1 MSKALDRLNKE
12 LDKLVKDPSNVKDYS
27 RFEKDKTQKI
37 GIISSVLRKFSSE
50 QFKQVKSLD
59 KKEILL
65 LCEKLLKS
73 KKIGKK
79 AIAFDWAFRIREQYT
94 KPDFIIFESWI
105 KKYVNSW
112 GSCDDFCT
120 HALGDFLYQFPE
132 FVKKT
137 KNWARSKNIWLR
149 RASAVAL
156 IYSARKKK
164 RLNDIF
170 KIAEILL
177 QDKEDLVQK
186 GYGWTL
192 KESSNVFTKE
202 VYEFVLKNKK
212 AMPRTALRYAIEK
225 LPKKWKQEVMK
236 KD

>member
-79 AIAFDWAFRIREQYT
+79 AIAFGGDTFARQRRFST
-94 KPDFIIFESWI
+94 K
-105 KKYVNSW
+105 
-112 GSCDDFCT
+112 
-120 HALGDFLYQFPE
+120 
-132 FVKKT
+132 
-137 KNWARSKNIWLR
+137 RIWLDT
-149 RASAVAL
+149 
-156 IYSARKKK
+156 K
-164 RLNDIF
+164 RIF
-170 KIAEILL
+170 KCFYKRSL
-177 QDKEDLVQK
+177 
-186 GYGWTL
+186 
-192 KESSNVFTKE
+192 
-202 VYEFVLKNKK
+202 
-212 AMPRTALRYAIEK
+212 
-225 LPKKWKQEVMK
+225 
-236 KD
+236 